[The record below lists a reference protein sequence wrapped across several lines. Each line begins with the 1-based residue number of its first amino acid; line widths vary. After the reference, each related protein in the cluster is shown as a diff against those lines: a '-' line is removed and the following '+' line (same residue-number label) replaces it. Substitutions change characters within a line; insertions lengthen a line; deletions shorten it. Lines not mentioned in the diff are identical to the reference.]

1 MVQDFLG
8 IEWRIKMSAKRLIS
22 DEQRLKLRN
31 SKIHKGKQITDFSS
45 KEKDELLEILA
56 KKAGIL

>member
-1 MVQDFLG
+1 M
-8 IEWRIKMSAKRLIS
+8 RRLIS
-22 DEQRLKLRN
+22 DKERLKIKT
-31 SKIHKGKQITDFSS
+31 SKIYKGKKITDLTE

>member
-1 MVQDFLG
+1 
-8 IEWRIKMSAKRLIS
+8 MSAKRLIS

-31 SKIHKGKQITDFSS
+31 SKIYKGKKIKNLSL
-45 KEKDELLEILA
+45 KEKDEVLEILA

>member
-1 MVQDFLG
+1 M
-8 IEWRIKMSAKRLIS
+8 RRLIS
-22 DEQRLKLRN
+22 DVQREKLRN
-31 SKIHKGKQITDFSS
+31 SKIYKGKNIKDLTE